1 MKYSLQEDSYFSL
14 DNTSQSMTYNKLT
27 KHVNQEKV
35 TGNDERDNG
44 NKPRDSPYA
53 GINIEELKVTMLQIL
68 KKIWNEDATDES

>member
-1 MKYSLQEDSYFSL
+1 
-14 DNTSQSMTYNKLT
+14 MTYNKLT

-53 GINIEELKVTMLQIL
+53 GINIEELKVTML
-68 KKIWNEDATDES
+68 